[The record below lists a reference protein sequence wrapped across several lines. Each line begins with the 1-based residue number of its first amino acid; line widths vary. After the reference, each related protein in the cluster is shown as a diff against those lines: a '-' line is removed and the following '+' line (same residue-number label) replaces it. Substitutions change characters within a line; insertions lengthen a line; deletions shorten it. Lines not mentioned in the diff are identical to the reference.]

1 MWLSKRN
8 SEILSCLVKLY
19 TSTNRPVSSEKLAE
33 TIGLSSSSIRKE
45 LQKMEKNGFVF
56 KPGKSRGRVPS
67 DKGLKH
73 FIREMV
79 KSCELTGARSNV
91 PEIEGSD
98 FNDVSRNLLTHLSE
112 QTSNPGFVFLNS
124 IFDLNFLKIRLCRVA
139 PHKVMAVIR
148 SICYF
153 NFSKIFTTDNNYNE
167 TDLKQWEEILN
178 KEFRGKTLNNT
189 VRILRNRL
197 SGNRERYRQIYKGL
211 YYLLCNSN
219 LLATELITRGSHNLL
234 HSGNLSN
241 SSIMNLMEKPELI
254 EERERLSAFLNDMV
268 TGSSREPMVALGK
281 DTGIEEMKEVVLI
294 SSNYFFSEKPIG
306 NLGIIGP
313 KYMNY
318 QQPLSSVGQ
327 YSAYFSEILS
337 RRHTEA

>member
-19 TSTNRPVSSEKLAE
+19 TSGNQPVSSEKLAE
-33 TIGLSSSSIRKE
+33 TIGLSSSAIRKE

-56 KPGKSRGRVPS
+56 KPGKSSGRVPT
-67 DKGLKH
+67 DRGLKH
-73 FIREMV
+73 FI
-79 KSCELTGARSNV
+79 KELLKERSEEV
-91 PEIEGSD
+91 DGSQIPAIEGSD
-98 FNDVSRNLLTHLSE
+98 FSDLSGNLLAHLSE
-112 QTSNPGFVFLNS
+112 KTSNLGFIFLNS
-124 IFDLNFLKIRLCRVA
+124 IFDLTFRRIQLCKIA
-139 PHKVMAVIR
+139 PHRIMAVI
-148 SICYF
+148 SSTYNC

-178 KEFRGKTLNNT
+178 REFKGKTLNSA
-189 VRILRNRL
+189 VRIIRNWI
-197 SGNRERYRQIYKGL
+197 SQNREKYRQIYKGL

-234 HSGNLSN
+234 QSETLSN
-241 SSIMNLMEKPELI
+241 SNISAVLEKFELI
-254 EERERLSAFLNDMV
+254 EERERLSSFLNDIV
-268 TGSSREPMVALGK
+268 AGNSREPVIAFGK
-281 DTGIEEMKEVVLI
+281 DTGIKELSEVVLI
-294 SSNYFFSEKPIG
+294 SSNYYFSEKPIG

-318 QQPLSSVGQ
+318 LPPINSVGQ

-337 RRHTEA
+337 RRNTEA